1 MQMVMVMI
9 SIISAYRLSS
19 TGRRVMESGVI
30 RLEEWLPA
38 ILDNPIH
45 SVVDQW
51 RSLSVLEECRGH
63 LTDLDPNGDYR
74 LRLFWPMM
82 ITVCG

>member
-1 MQMVMVMI
+1 
-9 SIISAYRLSS
+9 
-19 TGRRVMESGVI
+19 MESGVI

-63 LTDLDPNGDYR
+63 LTGLDPNGDYR
-74 LRLFWPMM
+74 LRLFWPIFGFRLRLILPFAVS
-82 ITVCG
+82 ITVCGYSGQR